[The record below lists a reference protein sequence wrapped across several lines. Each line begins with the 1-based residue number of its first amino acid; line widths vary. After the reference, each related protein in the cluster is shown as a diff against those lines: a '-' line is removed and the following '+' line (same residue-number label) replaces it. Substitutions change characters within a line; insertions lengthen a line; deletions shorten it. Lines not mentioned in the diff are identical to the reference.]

1 MLREIFGYAQQEP
14 GYCESLVENLNNAT
28 ESGDRLPVDMVDAL
42 EVQKLLLR
50 LESQSF
56 DGAAFSGGEM
66 KRLSIT
72 YALTLGRRW
81 IILDEPTNGFNDEIV
96 ERFLT
101 TLREYR
107 STRTWV
113 IVTYDKRVRAIAD
126 NVLVLG

>member
-1 MLREIFGYAQQEP
+1 M
-14 GYCESLVENLNNAT
+14 
-28 ESGDRLPVDMVDAL
+28 L
-42 EVQKLLLR
+42 EVQKLLPR

-56 DGAAFSGGEM
+56 YGAAFSGGEM
-66 KRLSIT
+66 KRLPVI
-72 YALTLGRRW
+72 YALTLGRRG
-81 IILDEPTNGFNDEIV
+81 IILDEPTHGLNDQIV

-113 IVTYDKRVRAIAD
+113 IVTHDERVRAIAD